1 MNKIKV
7 LQRKL
12 DRDFPGF
19 SATAKDDCVVLTGES
34 EDYSQIVEAG
44 KFAAETHYFYG
55 VINKITLKGWKPQ
68 PIKASPIED
77 CALEGQKIDVLV
89 IGGGIVGCSILREL
103 SRYQLSAL
111 LVEKEEDLALGAS
124 SRNDGCVH
132 VGIDLDKNSAKLK
145 YLLRSRAIY
154 PQLCADLDVPFRQDG
169 QSVAFKSLTLKGL
182 AAPYLREKARKNHVP
197 GGVKILS
204 REQMLK
210 IEPHLADGIKWC
222 AYLPGGACVSPYEL
236 TIALGESAVI
246 NGAQVSLNTLVKSME
261 VKDHQI
267 VSVKT
272 NRGTVY
278 PKVVVNAAG
287 IYSDVI
293 ADMAQDQFFSI
304 HPRKGTDSIMDKA
317 MTSALSTTA
326 ITVYPKLG
334 EEKRTHSKGGG
345 LIPTIDK
352 NILVGPDA
360 VETPDREDYT
370 TSKSSIDTIYNKH
383 KDTIA
388 ALSERDI
395 ITYFSGT
402 RAATYEEDFV
412 VQKGKWT
419 KNILHAAG
427 IQSPG
432 ITAAPA
438 IGQDIALWASQM
450 LKAPKKEHF
459 IEKRKGVV
467 KTRFLSDEERDELIK
482 KNPAYGH
489 IVCRCEEISE
499 GEIIDAIH
507 SVIPPTTIDGIKRRV
522 RAGMGRCQ
530 GGFCQPLVV
539 QLLSQQ
545 GHQDILSVKKKG
557 EGQLFFSETKEGK

>member
-1 MNKIKV
+1 MNKIKL
-7 LQRKL
+7 LQEKL
-12 DRDFPGF
+12 DKTFSGF
-19 SATAKDDCVVLTGES
+19 KASAKDDCVVLTGES
-34 EDYSQIVEAG
+34 DNYQQIVEAG
-44 KFAAETHYFYG
+44 KTAAETGYFYG
-55 VINKITLKGWKPQ
+55 VINRIMLKGWTPA
-68 PIKASPIED
+68 PIKRSSIED
-77 CALEGQKIDVLV
+77 KALESAAPDVLV
-89 IGGGIVGCSILREL
+89 IGGGIIGCSILREL
-103 SRYQLSAL
+103 SRYQLSCL
-111 LVEKEEDLALGAS
+111 LVEKEEDLAMGAS

-132 VGIDLDKNSAKLK
+132 VGIDLHKNSAKLK

-154 PQLCADLDVPFRQDG
+154 PQLCADLDVPYREDG
-169 QSVAFKSLTLKGL
+169 QSVAFQSLTLKGI
-182 AAPYLREKARKNHVP
+182 AAPYLRAKARTNHVP

-204 REQMLK
+204 REEMLK
-210 IEPHLADGIKWC
+210 IEPHLAEGIKWC

-236 TIALGESAVI
+236 TIALGESAVL
-246 NGAQVSLNTLVKSME
+246 NGAKVSFNTVVESME
-261 VKDHQI
+261 VKDHRI

-272 NRGTVY
+272 NRGTLY
-278 PKVVVNAAG
+278 PKVVINAAG
-287 IYSDVI
+287 VFSDVV
-293 ADMAQDQFFSI
+293 ANMAEDQFFTI

-317 MTSALSTTA
+317 MTSALSKTA

-360 VETPDREDYT
+360 VEIPDREDYT
-370 TSKSSIDTIYNKH
+370 TSKASIDVIYGKH
-383 KDTIA
+383 VNTIA

-419 KNILHAAG
+419 KNIIHAAG

-432 ITAAPA
+432 VTAAPA

-467 KTRFLSDEERDELIK
+467 KTRFLDDKERDALIK

-507 SVIPPTTIDGIKRRV
+507 SIIPPTTVDGIKRRV

-530 GGFCQPLVV
+530 GGFCQPSVV
-539 QLLSQQ
+539 ALLATEGQ
-545 GHQDILSVKKKG
+545 QDILNIKKKG
-557 EGQLFFSETKEGK
+557 EGNLFFAETKEGK